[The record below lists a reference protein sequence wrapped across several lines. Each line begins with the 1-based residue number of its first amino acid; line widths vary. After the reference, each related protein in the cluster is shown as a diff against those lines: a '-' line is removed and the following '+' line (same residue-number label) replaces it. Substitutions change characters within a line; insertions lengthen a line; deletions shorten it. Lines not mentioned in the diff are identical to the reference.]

1 MSVRSRASALTL
13 ALMPSAAMPVAV
25 MLAASML
32 AASIVAAAA
41 PARAASEAG
50 EVPRPPDLAGAA
62 LAAAG
67 DGDLSAARRLAG
79 RAPAGAFLDE
89 LVRWRWLSAPAS
101 RPPFAALQDFLHSNP
116 DWPRRGALIG
126 KAERALPDW
135 WTAQQ
140 RIDWYNDH
148 PPRGGEAKVDRLL
161 ALADLG
167 ASERVKG
174 DLDALWRNEALR
186 AREESRLR
194 ARLGHLI
201 DRPEELARMTNMM
214 DARAFD
220 AAERAAQRLGGA
232 YPQLVEV
239 RRKLAQ
245 RAGGVD
251 AAIRALPEALRGRPG
266 LLYDRAWW
274 RLRSGYLDGVV
285 EILDQLEDEPKPARW
300 WRIRHWVARD
310 LMEEGRNAKAYEI
323 AAGHGL
329 SEGIGFAQGEWL
341 AGWLALTRLDRPE
354 TALEHFERLHAGVST
369 PISRSRG
376 AYWAGRAAEA
386 LERKGT
392 AQGWYAI
399 AGQHWTTYYGQ
410 LARGRLGST
419 VVPPHALSDARA
431 QHAGAPGDPDLASAA
446 RLLARH
452 GQDRLADAFLYT
464 LAARAEAPAEARA
477 VGDLAWSLD
486 RPQVALWLGRQ
497 ARGDGQVLADLLFPR
512 HPLLGKH
519 KRSALLHAI
528 GRQESGFDPAAQS
541 RVGARGLLQLMPAT
555 AARTARAA
563 DLPVSTAA
571 LTRDP
576 AYNAQLG
583 ALHIDSLIARFDG
596 SRLLAI
602 AAYNAGAGRIDEWI
616 ERFGDPRDPGVDVVD
631 WIEQIPFGETRN
643 YVQRVI
649 EGYNVYRQDLGAEP
663 QLPGRI
669 ARADAS

>member
-1 MSVRSRASALTL
+1 MSVRSRASALSL
-13 ALMPSAAMPVAV
+13 ALI
-25 MLAASML
+25 L
-32 AASIVAAAA
+32 AAAA
-41 PARAASEAG
+41 PVLAAPALAESDGGA
-50 EVPRPPDLAGAA
+50 VPRPPDLAGAA
-62 LAAAG
+62 LSAAG

-79 RAPAGAFLDE
+79 RAPEGALLDD

-101 RPPFAALQDFLHSNP
+101 RPPFAALQDFLETNP

-140 RIDWYNDH
+140 RVDWYSAY
-148 PPRGGEAKVDRLL
+148 PPRGSKAKVDRLL
-161 ALADLG
+161 ALAELG
-167 ASERVKG
+167 ATERMASE
-174 DLDALWRNEALR
+174 LNALWRTEPLR
-186 AREESRLR
+186 AAEESRLR
-194 ARLGHLI
+194 TRLGHLI
-201 DRPEELARMTNMM
+201 DRADELARVTQMM

-220 AAERAAQRLGGA
+220 AAERAAERLGGA

-251 AAIRALPEALRGRPG
+251 AAIRALPDALRGRPG

-274 RLRSGYLDGVV
+274 RLRAGNLDGVV
-285 EILDQLEDEPKPARW
+285 EILDQLSGEPKPARW

-310 LMEEGRNAKAYEI
+310 LMEAGRSAKAYEI

-341 AGWLALTRLDRPE
+341 AGWLALTRLDRLE
-354 TALEHFERLHAGVST
+354 TALAHFERLHAGVST
-369 PISRSRG
+369 PISRARG
-376 AYWAGRAAEA
+376 AYWAGRAAAA
-386 LERKGT
+386 LDRPGT
-392 AQGWYAI
+392 AQGWYAV

-431 QHAGAPGDPDLASAA
+431 RHAGAPGDPDLASAA

-497 ARGDGQVLADLLFPR
+497 ARGDGQVLADILFPR
-512 HPLLGKH
+512 HPLLGKR

-528 GRQESGFDPAAQS
+528 GRQESGFDPEAQS

-563 DLPVSTAA
+563 GLPVSTEA

-576 AYNAQLG
+576 AYNAELG
-583 ALHIDSLIARFDG
+583 ALHIEELIARFDG

-616 ERFGDPRDPGVDVVD
+616 DRFGDPRDATVDVVD